1 MNDKNSH
8 EFLLSLGFKNAKNGN
23 DAICVFYELEGIIT
37 LKLYKCN
44 SITTIR
50 DLIRKIV
57 DQSYELGQ
65 SDGSEQAYK
74 KISNKLHE
82 FIYSE

>member
-8 EFLLSLGFKNAKNGN
+8 EFILSLGFKKANNSN
-23 DAICVFYELEGIIT
+23 DLCVFYELEDVIT
-37 LKLYKCN
+37 LKLYTR
-44 SITTIR
+44 SRITTIR
-50 DLIRKIV
+50 HLIEKIV
-57 DQSYELGQ
+57 EQSYELGQ
-65 SDGSEQAYK
+65 SDGSEKAYK

>member
-1 MNDKNSH
+1 MNDKTSH
-8 EFLLSLGFKNAKNGN
+8 EFLLSLGFKKANNSN
-23 DAICVFYELEGIIT
+23 DLCSFYELEGVIS
-37 LKLYKCN
+37 LKLYNSTRCN
-44 SITTIR
+44 TIK
-50 DLIRKIV
+50 DLIGKIV
-57 DQSYELGQ
+57 DRSYELGR

>member
-8 EFLLSLGFKNAKNGN
+8 EFLLSLGFKKAKNSN
-23 DAICVFYELEGIIT
+23 DLCSFYELEGVIN
-37 LKLYKCN
+37 LKLYNSTRCN
-44 SITTIR
+44 TIK
-50 DLIRKIV
+50 DLIGKIA
-57 DQSYELGQ
+57 DQSYELGR
-65 SDGSEQAYK
+65 SDGSEKAYK